1 MILCIGFGL
10 PFLHSSRQLFLLLQ
24 KWQKLHFCRNTK
36 NKSSQKK
43 GNDPNSFLMH
53 TLCVLWVNFNVP
65 QFQISCSRNRKQVRG
80 YQQKFRVNVWAG
92 IVGDYLIGLYVL
104 PPRLNAQSYLV
115 FLRDVLPEL
124 LEEQLLILLLFNHW
138 FQHDGCPS
146 HYGVDVRRFLD
157 QTYPNRW
164 IGRGGPVHWPAR
176 SPDLT
181 PLDFFFWR
189 DMERLVYETPV
200 LDEQDLIARIVV
212 AADFIRN
219 DPGVFERVRSSWLA
233 RRRKCIEVEGAT
245 SNICC
250 DDFNDRREQWF
261 AVL

>member
-124 LEEQLLILLLFNHW
+124 LEEQLPILLLSSHW
-138 FQHDGCPS
+138 LFQHDGCPALTTVSMCEDSWTKLTQTAGLGEAAQSIGQPDPRIS
-146 HYGVDVRRFLD
+146 HL
-157 QTYPNRW
+157 
-164 IGRGGPVHWPAR
+164 
-176 SPDLT
+176 
-181 PLDFFFWR
+181 
-189 DMERLVYETPV
+189 
-200 LDEQDLIARIVV
+200 
-212 AADFIRN
+212 
-219 DPGVFERVRSSWLA
+219 
-233 RRRKCIEVEGAT
+233 
-245 SNICC
+245 
-250 DDFNDRREQWF
+250 
-261 AVL
+261 